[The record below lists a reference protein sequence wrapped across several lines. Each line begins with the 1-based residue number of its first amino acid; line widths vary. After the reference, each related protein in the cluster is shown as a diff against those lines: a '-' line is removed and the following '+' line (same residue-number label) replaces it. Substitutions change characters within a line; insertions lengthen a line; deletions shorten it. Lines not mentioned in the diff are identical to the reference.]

1 MDLYGSLVEKLGRY
15 GEVQTPFVADK
26 SITNLGSEHEGGD
39 REIHDRDVKLLR
51 QCSVVVAE
59 VTQPSLGVG
68 YEIGRAVAMGKQVL
82 CLYRPQ
88 EGKLLSAMI
97 RGMDNEAGL
106 RVHDYQL
113 EEVDGIF
120 DSFLASSS

>member
-1 MDLYGSLVEKLGRY
+1 MRAGRQDVDLYGSLVEKLGRY
-15 GEVQTPFVADK
+15 GEVLTPFVADK

-68 YEIGRAVAMGKQVL
+68 YEIGPPWPWASRCCASTG
-82 CLYRPQ
+82 RR
-88 EGKLLSAMI
+88 
-97 RGMDNEAGL
+97 RG
-106 RVHDYQL
+106 
-113 EEVDGIF
+113 
-120 DSFLASSS
+120 SCSPP